1 MFGLIVF
8 GLLGIYLLL
17 LAWATRRGW
26 RWGVEKKGWTG
37 RKRYLGAV
45 IGFLIV
51 YLPVFWDFI
60 PTLVVHQ
67 YYCAKDS
74 GFWVYK
80 TLDQWKAENPGVMEG
95 LHQILQPNQRMPYSD
110 LSILDER
117 FAIETHRREPVP
129 LLSTQIA
136 ERLLVDRKTG
146 EVLAKGVDVGS
157 GYGNLAVG
165 AESLHAY
172 KFWLSIKPCRAD
184 GIWNLS
190 TKLQNM
196 RGTK

>member
-1 MFGLIVF
+1 MGFVIIVVMGL
-8 GLLGIYLLL
+8 YLLIAL
-17 LAWATRRGW
+17 GVVAWAISYAKKNGKSPK
-26 RWGVEKKGWTG
+26 RWGWGAALVM
-37 RKRYLGAV
+37 YL
-45 IGFLIV
+45 I
-51 YLPVFWDFI
+51 PFWDWI
-60 PTLVVHQ
+60 PTVAVHQ

-80 TLDQWKAENPGVMEG
+80 TLDQWKVENPGVMEG
-95 LHQILQPNQRMPYSD
+95 LHQILQPNQRMPYGD

-146 EVLAKGVDVGS
+146 EILAKGVDVGS